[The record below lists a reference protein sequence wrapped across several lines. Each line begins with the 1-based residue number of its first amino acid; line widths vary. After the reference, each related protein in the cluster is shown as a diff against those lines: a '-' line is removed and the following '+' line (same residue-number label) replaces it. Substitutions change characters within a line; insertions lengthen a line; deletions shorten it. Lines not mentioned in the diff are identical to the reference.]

1 MNKVLRLE
9 ITDKCNLRCDM
20 CWSTDWHHN
29 DMSYEELEKIILDY
43 KVHEPDGV
51 VVLTSREPLL
61 SPHFSKVL
69 QLCTKLELDIKILTN
84 GTLLNNKLCELIMNS
99 NVSFLSVSI
108 HGDEEFHDSITKV
121 KGSYKNT
128 IEKLKLFN
136 LYKQKYSK
144 NIDLRI
150 TTIVRKELINNLDS
164 IIKLSKELNACLRI
178 QHMMWYSDLA
188 KEQQIRIIS
197 EKYNYHDNIICGFP
211 SKTNISYEDVNELL
225 SNAIIKTN
233 NLGVELQIYPELN
246 NEEIKMHYSNII
258 SDLYRGYCD
267 HPSESIRVR
276 ANGDVSFCQYIDK
289 CFGNLKNSSL
299 DDIIYENTEYDNMCN
314 SFLNGDLLPG
324 CYRCCHYVNSK
335 KLLKENNH
343 KI

>member
-29 DMSYEELEKIILDY
+29 DMPYGELEKIIFDY

-61 SPHFSKVL
+61 SPHFSKIL
-69 QLCTKLELDIKILTN
+69 QLCTKLDLDIKILTN
-84 GTLLNNKLCELIMNS
+84 GTLLNDKLCELIMNS

-121 KGSYKNT
+121 KGSYNNT
-128 IEKLKLFN
+128 VEKLKLFN
-136 LYKQKYSK
+136 SYKKMYSK
-144 NIDLRI
+144 NIELRI
-150 TTIVRKELINNLDS
+150 TTIVRKELIDNLDS
-164 IIKLSKELNACLRI
+164 IIKLSKELNASLRI
-178 QHMMWYSDLA
+178 QHMMWYSNLI
-188 KEQQIRIIS
+188 KEEQIKIIT
-197 EKYNYHDNIICGFP
+197 EKYNYYDNIICGFP
-211 SKTNISYEDVNELL
+211 SETNISYEEVDKLI
-225 SNAIIKTN
+225 SNAITKARD
-233 NLGVELQIYPELN
+233 LKVQLQVYPDLN
-246 NEEIKMHYSNII
+246 NEEIKMHYSDII
-258 SDLYRGYCD
+258 SNLYGGYCD

-289 CFGNLKNSSL
+289 CFGSLKDSNL
-299 DDIIYENTEYDNMCN
+299 DDIIYKNKMYDNMCKDFFDGN
-314 SFLNGDLLPG
+314 LLPG

-335 KLLKENNH
+335 KLLKEDNR

>member
-9 ITDKCNLRCDM
+9 ITDRCNLRCDM

-69 QLCTKLELDIKILTN
+69 QLCTKLDLDIKILTN
-84 GTLLNNKLCELIMNS
+84 GTLLNDKLCELIMNS

-178 QHMMWYSDLA
+178 QHMMWYSDLT
-188 KEQQIRIIS
+188 KEQQIKIIS
-197 EKYNYHDNIICGFP
+197 EKYNYYDNIICGFP

-225 SNAIIKTN
+225 SNAIIKAN
-233 NLGVELQIYPELN
+233 NLDVELQIYPELN
-246 NEEIKMHYSNII
+246 NDEIKMHYSNII
-258 SDLYRGYCD
+258 GEYMGYCD
-267 HPSESIRVR
+267 HSSESIRVR

-299 DDIIYENTEYDNMCN
+299 DDVIYKNNEYHDMCN
-314 SFLNGDLLPG
+314 DFLYGDLLPG

-335 KLLKENNH
+335 KLIKEDNH